1 MRKLFKIRPR
11 GSRTG
16 VLLLA
21 LLLFRSYVPAG
32 FMPADGVPFALQLC
46 PAALVGM
53 PDHLHHHAGTHAQF
67 ELCPFGSVP
76 GAGPLS
82 HHIDFESSGPA
93 PSQPT
98 RTTRAQRLCLA
109 AVDPFAAAPL
119 GGNAKWPLLQHV
131 PVAMTVP
138 GSSGNAA

>member
-82 HHIDFESSGPA
+82 HHIEFASVGPA
-93 PSQPT
+93 PSQPIVAFEAPAIT
-98 RTTRAQRLCLA
+98 QRAERSHPPRGPPSLA
-109 AVDPFAAAPL
+109 
-119 GGNAKWPLLQHV
+119 
-131 PVAMTVP
+131 
-138 GSSGNAA
+138 